1 MNKKQLTELLAR
13 QSHRSRG
20 QAADDVDKLVY
31 SLLKDLRS
39 AETKNLKQSIPAAV
53 KAPVRPKGPEETS
66 AQTEKA
72 EKKKS

>member
-31 SLLKDLRS
+31 SLLKDLRT
-39 AETKNLKQSIPAAV
+39 AETRNLKQFPPATA
-53 KAPVRPKGPEETS
+53 KAPARPKGPEETS
-66 AQTEKA
+66 AQIEKTEN
-72 EKKKS
+72 KKS